1 MLIAS
6 LALIVGC
13 DSDTKQQEE
22 KGETR
27 FIDMSVQLSA
37 ETKRELP
44 HDSNDFIDD
53 RYIKNAPAAETPV
66 ETLPSLNN
74 ELPDDYYGETYG
86 AYDDDFYDDS
96 NIILQGDIAPD
107 EPNLYSTEPTTS
119 ETINETANE
128 NSQLVDEAQL
138 VDEEQVK
145 NALKIRYQYK
155 KQLRPL
161 QKTIA
166 IIIDDIGVDQ
176 KRSMKAVQL
185 EGVYTLSFLPYGK
198 QLNRLTQIA
207 NDNGHEI
214 FLHQGAEP
222 IGAGD
227 PGPDALLVG
236 MKPEQINL
244 IIEQSLQKLPMV
256 TGINNHMGSKFSQW
270 QDGMNVLLEHTNDKG
285 LIFIDSFTYKSSQ
298 GLYLAHAK
306 NYPSLARD
314 VFIDGERNE
323 EWIEKQLNHTLIIAM
338 RDGFAI
344 AIGHP
349 YDITLDILP
358 QWQKQ
363 AEMQGFQ
370 FVTISQL
377 WTQLHQTDDDVDDA
391 DDTAN
396 VPTTEPKIRPK
407 IQLTIEPTIE
417 RIPTIAPISTTEPKI
432 VPKIESI
439 IVPKIEQTDAE

>member
-1 MLIAS
+1 MMEHCFACDKPFRCYFYNFIIMIAS
-6 LALIVGC
+6 VMMIVGC
-13 DSDTKQQEE
+13 DSDTKQSEE
-22 KGETR
+22 KDKTT
-27 FIDMSVQLSA
+27 FTSMSVQLSD
-37 ETKRELP
+37 ETKQGLP
-44 HDSNDFIDD
+44 HDSDNFIDD
-53 RYIKNAPAAETPV
+53 RYIKDAPPPE
-66 ETLPSLNN
+66 SLVPLTN
-74 ELPDDYYGETYG
+74 EMPDDM
-86 AYDDDFYDDS
+86 ADDIADEVYHDTE
-96 NIILQGDIAPD
+96 IILQNDFLQSDISSD
-107 EPNLYSTEPTTS
+107 EPNLYITEPDER
-119 ETINETANE
+119 ETKNE
-128 NSQLVDEAQL
+128 NSPSASEEILTDET
-138 VDEEQVK
+138 QVK
-145 NALKIRYQYK
+145 NALNIRYRYK
-155 KQLRPL
+155 KQLQPL

-166 IIIDDIGVDQ
+166 IMIDDIGVDQ
-176 KRSMKAVQL
+176 MRSMKAVQL
-185 EGVYTLSFLPYGK
+185 EGIYTLSFLPYGE
-198 QLNRLTQIA
+198 QLNRLAQIA
-207 NDNGHEI
+207 IDNGHEI

-236 MKPEQINL
+236 MKPEQINV

-270 QDGMNVLLEHTNDKG
+270 QEGMNVLLEYTNDKG
-285 LIFIDSFTYKSSQ
+285 LIFLDSFTYKSSQ

-323 EWIEKQLNHTLIIAM
+323 EWIQTQLSRTLKIAL

-377 WTQLHQTDDDVDDA
+377 WAQLNETVDEA
-391 DDTAN
+391 DIETNAIIIE
-396 VPTTEPKIRPK
+396 PIIEPIFKPKIG
-407 IQLTIEPTIE
+407 QVDVE
-417 RIPTIAPISTTEPKI
+417 
-432 VPKIESI
+432 
-439 IVPKIEQTDAE
+439 

>member
-1 MLIAS
+1 MKKDRFVYSRAFCSYRLRLMMLMMG
-6 LALIVGC
+6 ALIIVGC

-22 KGETR
+22 KGKTT
-27 FIDMSVQLSA
+27 FIDMSVQLSVEA
-37 ETKRELP
+37 KQELP

-53 RYIKNAPAAETPV
+53 RYIKDAPPA
-66 ETLPSLNN
+66 ETLPDEMMSEN
-74 ELPDDYYGETYG
+74 YGES
-86 AYDDDFYDDS
+86 DDEFYHD
-96 NIILQGDIAPD
+96 NEMTLQGDIAPD
-107 EPNLYSTEPTTS
+107 EPDLYSTEPTANKTTS
-119 ETINETANE
+119 EAINE
-128 NSQLVDEAQL
+128 NSQLAGEAQL
-138 VDEEQVK
+138 ANAAQVK
-145 NALKIRYQYK
+145 NALKIRYRYK
-155 KQLRPL
+155 KQLKPL

-166 IIIDDIGVDQ
+166 IVIDDIGVDQ
-176 KRSMKAVQL
+176 NRSMRAVQL

-198 QLNRLTQIA
+198 RLNRLAQIA
-207 NDNGHEI
+207 VDNGHEV

-236 MKPEQINL
+236 MKPEQIKS
-244 IIEQSLQKLPMV
+244 IIAQSLQKLPMV

-285 LIFIDSFTYKSSQ
+285 LIFLDSFTYKSSQ

-323 EWIEKQLNHTLIIAM
+323 EWIEKQLNRTLKIAI

-349 YDITLDILP
+349 YDITLNILP

-363 AEMQGFQ
+363 AKMQGFQ
-370 FVTISQL
+370 FVTISNL
-377 WTQLHQTDDDVDDA
+377 WAQLHQTDNEA
-391 DDTAN
+391 DDMTN
-396 VPTTEPKIRPK
+396 VPTIEPIIETIIETISESEIEPQSEIQSK
-407 IQLTIEPTIE
+407 IQSGQADVE
-417 RIPTIAPISTTEPKI
+417 
-432 VPKIESI
+432 
-439 IVPKIEQTDAE
+439 